1 LTLPEFK
8 PENLRHERDLV
19 MLATLPIDD
28 DIADAGLCQLL
39 QRSAKN
45 QHRVFDQLDRLAT
58 VLGNAGTFITA
69 PWEAADAAR
78 HVETIRSDLEA
89 RTEFLKR
96 IEGDLRNSIDAFFQ
110 FPGTIGQTLGQG

>member
-1 LTLPEFK
+1 
-8 PENLRHERDLV
+8 
-19 MLATLPIDD
+19 MLATLPIDE
-28 DIADAGLCQLL
+28 DIIDAGLCQLL

-58 VLGNAGTFITA
+58 VLGNAGAFITA
-69 PWEAADAAR
+69 PWEATDAAK

-96 IEGDLRNSIDAFFQ
+96 IEGELRNSIEAFFQ
-110 FPGTIGQTLGQG
+110 FPGSIGQTLGQT